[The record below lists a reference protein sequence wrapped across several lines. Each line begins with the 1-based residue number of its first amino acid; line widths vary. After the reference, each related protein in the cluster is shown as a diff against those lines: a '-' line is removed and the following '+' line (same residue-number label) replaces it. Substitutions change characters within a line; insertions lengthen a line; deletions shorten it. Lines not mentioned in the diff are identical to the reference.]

1 MKNILEYINEAKKF
15 FKLENDERN
24 ALATLVGIIC
34 GNLGEDE
41 EIKFYKD
48 LFDSLSKEEQDKLS
62 MLHDVLEDT
71 ETYKQINRN
80 NIKDDIPLLK
90 KIYDWMSEKDVF
102 KENWDLIDALEKI
115 NEY

>member
-1 MKNILEYINEAKKF
+1 MKKILEYINEAKKF
-15 FKLENDERN
+15 FKLENNERE

-34 GNLGEDE
+34 GNLGEE
-41 EIKFYKD
+41 KETKFYKD
-48 LFDSLSKEEQDKLS
+48 LFDSLSKEEQKQLN
-62 MLHDVLEDT
+62 MLYDVLEDT

-80 NIKDDIPLLK
+80 NIKDDITLLK
-90 KIYDWMSEKDVF
+90 KIYDWMSEKDAF